1 MGSQTT
7 SPSETTYTVDRSRLL
22 KACFSFGRILQ
33 HYLDAAKVVD
43 AQGDPVDGPR
53 LLWAIS
59 GCESTFGKNYSPRF
73 EAAYAPGGRYY
84 RDSQQQKLLWR
95 NYDRDA
101 ACSWSPWQI
110 LPCNAPGFS
119 PLELATDLDKAATAV
134 IGYIRRYVLGAKG
147 AVTLEEVLDT
157 YNSGTWRD
165 EQSPAVE
172 KYVERGNYYY
182 LTEVIAEP

>member
-1 MGSQTT
+1 MGNLTT
-7 SPSETTYTVDRSRLL
+7 LHSESVYTVDRGRLL

-33 HYLDAAKVVD
+33 HYLDIAHVVD

-59 GCESTFGKNYSPRF
+59 GCESTFGKDCAPRF
-73 EAAYAPGGRYY
+73 EAAYAPGGIYY
-84 RDSQQQKLLWR
+84 EQSAQQRLLWK
-95 NYDRDA
+95 NFDRDA

-110 LPCNAPGFS
+110 LPTNAPGFS

-134 IGYIRRYVLGAKG
+134 IGFIRRYVLGAKR
-147 AVTLEEVLDT
+147 AVTLGEILDT

-165 EQSPAVE
+165 TATEPVL
-172 KYVERGNYYY
+172 KYVERGNHYY